1 MLTTLGSGAVL
12 GYAVAPHKGKQTG
25 ETALFRQLVGHL
37 KANDI
42 VLGDAIFENYFLVA
56 LLRLGDID
64 AVFEK
69 NGARHVDFRQC
80 HQKLGKKDGLIRL
93 EKPPRP
99 DWMNRE
105 YYDQWVPDE
114 LIVRIVKSKKRII
127 VTTLLDAD
135 KYPRSEIVSLYL
147 ARWHVELDLRSI
159 KCLMKMDVLR
169 CKTPEMVRKEITV
182 HLLVYNLIRTLMA
195 QAATELRKQARE
207 ISFKAAQETIQEFH
221 VLLLQAEVSLLP
233 KLVKHMVQIAS
244 EHIVGNR
251 PGRSE
256 PRAVKRRP
264 KPHKRLQHSRAE
276 ARRLTM
282 YQRSKA

>member
-42 VLGDAIFENYFLVA
+42 VLGDAIFENYFLIT
-56 LLRLGDID
+56 LLQLGDID

-80 HQKLGKKDGLIRL
+80 NQKLGKKDGLIRL
-93 EKPPRP
+93 EIPPRP
-99 DWMNRE
+99 DWMSRE

-114 LIVRIVKSKKRII
+114 L
-127 VTTLLDAD
+127 
-135 KYPRSEIVSLYL
+135 
-147 ARWHVELDLRSI
+147 
-159 KCLMKMDVLR
+159 
-169 CKTPEMVRKEITV
+169 MVRKEITV

-195 QAATELRKQARE
+195 QAATELKKQARE
-207 ISFKAAQETIQEFH
+207 MSFKAAQETIQEFH
-221 VLLLQAEVSLLP
+221 VLLPQAEISLLP
-233 KLVKHMVQIAS
+233 KLVKHMVQIVS

-251 PGRSE
+251 PCRSE

-264 KPHKRLQHSRAE
+264 KPHQRLQHSRAV
-276 ARRLTM
+276 ARRLSM
-282 YQRSKA
+282 YQRGKA